1 MSDFYSV
8 VILLAVLIMV
18 IMDLL
23 VSSNDLLDTDKK
35 QTVYTISV
43 LVIAGALSE
52 WLGVLMNGAL
62 PALRPLH
69 LLVKALELSIAPV
82 ITALCVDL
90 ISPIK
95 HKRLIPLLLALHT
108 LLEAASALGG
118 DFIFSVDAQNIYR
131 HESFYWVF
139 VLTYVSGVVLFMV
152 KLLREGRNQYGM
164 PRALC
169 VVLPVF
175 FFCGMIVQYCLA
187 VRILW
192 LCSSVDILMAYIL
205 YSELTQKIDAVTHLL
220 NRRSYESRLSSLR
233 EHAVIFYFDVDKFK
247 TVNDTY
253 GHCEGDNILAD
264 VGAAIYAVFSRA
276 GFCYRIGG
284 DEFCAI
290 VHIADTAAEALL
302 SEFLREMTERRAQ
315 NEHLPH
321 VSVGYACYHPQ
332 RDSID
337 DVIARADRMMYHY
350 KRKLHTT
357 AKSANE

>member
-52 WLGVLMNGAL
+52 WLGVLMDGSL
-62 PALRPLH
+62 PALR
-69 LLVKALELSIAPV
+69 
-82 ITALCVDL
+82 L
-90 ISPIK
+90 ICAF
-95 HKRLIPLLLALHT
+95 LALHT

-118 DFIFSVDAQNIYR
+118 DFIFSVDAQNVYR

-139 VLTYVSGVVLFMV
+139 VLTCVSGVVLFMV
-152 KLLREGRNQYGM
+152 KLLRKGRNQYGM

-192 LCSSVDILMAYIL
+192 LCSSVDILMVYIL

-233 EHAVIFYFDVDKFK
+233 EHAVIYYFDVDKFK

-253 GHCEGDNILAD
+253 GHCEGDNILSD

-302 SEFLREMTERRAQ
+302 SEFLRELTERRAQ

-321 VSVGYACYHPQ
+321 VSVGYACYHPA
-332 RDSID
+332 RDSVE

-350 KRKLHTT
+350 KRKRRTT
-357 AKSANE
+357 LKSANE